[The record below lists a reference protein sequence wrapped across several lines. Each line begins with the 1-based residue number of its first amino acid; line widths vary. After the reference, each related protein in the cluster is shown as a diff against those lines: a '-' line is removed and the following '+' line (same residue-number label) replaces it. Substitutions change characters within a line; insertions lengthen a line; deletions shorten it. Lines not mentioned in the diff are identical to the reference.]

1 MGSEMCIRDSWR
13 VCERA
18 DRQCHSIMIQKQW
31 EFGELESL
39 AHIVHK
45 GEDLLKKKG
54 NSKTGR
60 GKTI

>member
-1 MGSEMCIRDSWR
+1 M
-13 VCERA
+13 CERA

-45 GEDLLKKKG
+45 GEDLLKRER

-60 GKTI
+60 GKKYKNMLT